1 MLNLVADTVATGL
14 EGDKPKR
21 LEATT
26 YFNLCDGF
34 L

>member
-1 MLNLVADTVATGL
+1 MLNLVAYTVTNGL

-21 LEATT
+21 LEATA
-26 YFNLCDGF
+26 YFNMCDGF